1 MRSVAAEMRRL
12 DACCVSAG
20 FPVIMG
26 LALCASFV
34 CIQSIGSS

>member
-26 LALCASFV
+26 LAQRGSV
-34 CIQSIGSS
+34 C